1 MSQTMS
7 ADYSIEEQNSFNDEQ
22 LKKLDWRNLSQLNAR
37 MLELHANG
45 ELGNDES
52 AKLPRPP
59 ILCIDGIQKIDDDL
73 IEASFTFPTSK
84 TDWLYDQ
91 NESLEML
98 FQDQLD
104 QLVGFWGCRKVTGIG
119 RALSSGTCILHE
131 AIDFEPGKSI
141 FFKLKKRKWIEKADK
156 GSGTAVFNG
165 EILNHAQKVLLEAK
179 SIIVGIVS
187 PADIRDLR
195 EQFGGTGGID
205 AIDTTTPVQPLRIP
219 VYDSS
224 TVQVEEN
231 TGLITRVTATQ
242 KIDQHLWPLQYHFKG
257 DPVVPGNFGTHG
269 MISLLKQIGR
279 DRFGCKDPEFVSL
292 ASKKFSGQIFEDE
305 KQVRFELIN
314 VSGTDDDRVVAE
326 QANLYLEDCNSQ
338 PLIEN
343 PIYAVTNL
351 TIR

>member
-1 MSQTMS
+1 MSQTMP
-7 ADYSIEEQNSFNDEQ
+7 ADYSIKEQDSLDDAQ
-22 LKKLDWRNLSQLNAR
+22 LKTLDWRNLKQLNAR

-73 IEASFTFPTSK
+73 IEASFTFPASTA
-84 TDWLYDQ
+84 DWPYDQ

-119 RALSSGTCILHE
+119 RALSSGTCTLNESIN
-131 AIDFEPGKSI
+131 FEPGKSI
-141 FFKLKKRKWIEKADK
+141 FFRLKKRKWIEKADK

-165 EILNHAQKVLLEAK
+165 EILNHAQEILLQAK

-205 AIDTTTPVQPLRIP
+205 ASDNTRSAEKLRIP
-219 VYDSS
+219 VYDSD
-224 TVQVEEN
+224 TIQIEEN
-231 TGLITRVTATQ
+231 AGVITRVTATQ

-269 MISLLKQIGR
+269 MISLLKLIGR
-279 DRFGCKDPEFVSL
+279 EKFGCKNPEFVSL

-305 KQVRFELIN
+305 KQVRFELVNI
-314 VSGTDDDRVVAE
+314 SRTDDEQIIAE